1 MKKILSIVVVLLAVS
16 ASNSASAH
24 DIVLRE
30 QGKPILGV
38 SYPSEWKQ
46 VVEKNYV
53 VATSEDGTAWSV
65 TSALD
70 GIQDKQ
76 AGVTK
81 IKEGLVDYL
90 KEIKYDELTETESG
104 SLVLSGT
111 GKGKKSGVDLVFTSA
126 VFESG
131 PKRFAGIVFIVDADI
146 EKYYEQTILA
156 ICQSVLVES
165 DFADEATEVQA
176 ADTK

>member
-1 MKKILSIVVVLLAVS
+1 MKKILSVVVVLLAGL
-16 ASNSASAH
+16 ALNSAFAH
-24 DIVLRE
+24 DIVLRQ

-38 SYPSEWKQ
+38 SYPSDWKQ
-46 VVEKNYV
+46 VVDKNYV

-70 GIQDKQ
+70 DITDKQ

-81 IKEGLVDYL
+81 IKEGLEDYL

-131 PKRFAGIVFIVDADI
+131 PERFAGIVFIVDADI

-156 ICQSVLVES
+156 ICQSILIES
-165 DFADEATEVQA
+165 DFAEEEVEVQA
-176 ADTK
+176 DETK